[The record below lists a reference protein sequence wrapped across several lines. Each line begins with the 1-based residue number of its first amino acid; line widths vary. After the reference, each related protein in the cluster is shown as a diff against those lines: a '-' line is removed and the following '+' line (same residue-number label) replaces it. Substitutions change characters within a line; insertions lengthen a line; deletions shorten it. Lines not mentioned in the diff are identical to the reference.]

1 MKRAVFLDR
10 DGVLNE
16 DIHLLTAPDQLR
28 LLPGVPNAL
37 ARLHDA
43 GYLLLVVTNQTVVA
57 RGLCT
62 EQDVD
67 SVHRRLQS
75 MVSAAGGPVLDGWYV
90 CPHHPSAT
98 VPEYR
103 QICDCRKP
111 APGLLWRGAKEQ
123 GVSLADSFMVGDR
136 PTDLLAGVRAGC
148 RTVLVLTGRHDRPP
162 IETAEGDL
170 PAVTPDAVCRDME
183 AAADWILQA

>member
-16 DIHLLTAPDQLR
+16 DVHLLTRPEELR
-28 LLPGVPNAL
+28 LLPGVPEAL
-37 ARLHDA
+37 ARLDA
-43 GYLLLVVTNQTVVA
+43 AGFLLLVVTNQTVVA

-62 EQDVD
+62 EQDVA
-67 SVHRRLQS
+67 SVHERLQA
-75 MVSAAGGPVLDGWYV
+75 MVMAAGGPSIAGWYV

-98 VPEYR
+98 LPGYR
-103 QICDCRKP
+103 QVCDCRKP
-111 APGLLWRGAKEQ
+111 APGLLLRGAEEH
-123 GVSLADSFMVGDR
+123 GVSMADSFLVGDR

-162 IETAEGDL
+162 IEAGEGALPVVTA
-170 PAVTPDAVCRDME
+170 DAVCRDLE